1 MTTIRRR
8 LRFWAAAWLVFQ
20 AASLT
25 ALVPR
30 QCCTAHPMA
39 AATTEADCHEEAPT
53 PAEPDCP
60 MAAEDGTPCPMHHG
74 GHSDVNEGTAGCSIR
89 GMCEGPAA
97 TFLGSL
103 ANHGVLPDPFTITPD
118 LHPKFN
124 PPLVRESLIGRLA
137 GPDSPP
143 PRA

>member
-1 MTTIRRR
+1 MATIRRR
-8 LRFWAAAWLVFQ
+8 LRFWAVAWLVFQ
-20 AASLT
+20 AATLS

-39 AATTEADCHEEAPT
+39 AAATEADCHEGAPAAAEA
-53 PAEPDCP
+53 DCP
-60 MAAEDGTPCPMHHG
+60 MAGDGTACPMHHG
-74 GHSDVNEGTAGCSIR
+74 GHSDVNEGTAKCSIR
-89 GMCEGPAA
+89 GMCDGPAA

-103 ANHGVLPDPFTITPD
+103 ANHGVLTDPLIITPD

-124 PPLVRESLIGRLA
+124 PPLVRERLIGRQA
-137 GPDSPP
+137 SPDSPP

>member
-1 MTTIRRR
+1 MTIRWR

-20 AASLT
+20 AATLS

-39 AATTEADCHEEAPT
+39 AAATEADCHEAAPA

-60 MAAEDGTPCPMHHG
+60 MAADGTACPMHHG
-74 GHSDVNEGTAGCSIR
+74 GHPDVNEGTAECSIR
-89 GMCEGPAA
+89 GMCDGPAA

-103 ANHGVLPDPFTITPD
+103 ANHGVLSDPFTLSPD

-124 PPLVRESLIGRLA
+124 PPAVREHLTG
-137 GPDSPP
+137 GQTPPDSPP

>member
-1 MTTIRRR
+1 MATIRRR

-20 AASLT
+20 ATSLS

-39 AATTEADCHEEAPT
+39 AAPAESNCHEPV
-53 PAEPDCP
+53 PALPQADCP
-60 MAAEDGTPCPMHHG
+60 MADDDGSPCPMHRA
-74 GHSDVNEGTAGCSIR
+74 GHSDVSEETAGCSIR
-89 GMCEGPAA
+89 GMCDGPAA

-103 ANHGVLPDPFTITPD
+103 ANHGVLTNPFTITPD
-118 LHPKFN
+118 LHPAFIT
-124 PPLVRESLIGRLA
+124 LLARESLIVRLA
-137 GPDSPP
+137 SPDSPP

>member
-1 MTTIRRR
+1 MATIRRR
-8 LRFWAAAWLVFQ
+8 LRFWAAAWLLFQ

-30 QCCTAHPMA
+30 ECCTAHPMA
-39 AATTEADCHEEAPT
+39 AATEADCHEEAPI
-53 PAEPDCP
+53 PAVPDCP
-60 MAAEDGTPCPMHHG
+60 MAAAGGTPCPMHHG
-74 GHSDVNEGTAGCSIR
+74 GHSDVNEGTAECSIR
-89 GMCEGPAA
+89 GMCDGPAA

-103 ANHGVLPDPFTITPD
+103 ANHGVLGDRFTITPD
-118 LHPKFN
+118 LHPKVN
-124 PPLVRESLIGRLA
+124 PPLFRDSLIGRLA

>member
-1 MTTIRRR
+1 MATTRRH

-30 QCCTAHPMA
+30 QCCTAHPMT
-39 AATTEADCHEEAPT
+39 AATTEAECHEEAPT
-53 PAEPDCP
+53 PAEPDCQ
-60 MAAEDGTPCPMHHG
+60 MAGGTPCPMHHG
-74 GHSDVNEGTAGCSIR
+74 GHSETSEGTADCSIR
-89 GMCEGPAA
+89 GMCDGPAA

-103 ANHGVLPDPFTITPD
+103 ANHGVLTDPFTITPD
-118 LHPKFN
+118 LHPKFD
-124 PPLVRESLIGRLA
+124 PPVNRESLIGRQP

>member
-1 MTTIRRR
+1 MATIRRR

-30 QCCTAHPMA
+30 QCCTAHLAA
-39 AATTEADCHEEAPT
+39 AATETECHEEAPV
-53 PAEPDCP
+53 PAAPDCP
-60 MAAEDGTPCPMHHG
+60 MAAAGGTRCPMHHG
-74 GHSDVNEGTAGCSIR
+74 GHSDVNEGTAECSIR
-89 GMCEGPAA
+89 GMCDGPAA

-103 ANHGVLPDPFTITPD
+103 ANHGVLTDPFIVSPD

-124 PPLVRESLIGRLA
+124 PPFVGESLIGRLA